1 MRSISSYAIAVTGAA
16 VLLHAATALAQEG
29 GVSSKPRSVEQI
41 VQDARSRNPALKVR
55 VDPVTGL
62 PVKVRG
68 LRPSVDPEVTLGA
81 SRDASGQPSDDDII
95 NTTEAFFRSGE
106 LSAAFATANDRSKV
120 VALRVRR
127 DPDFKGQ
134 SIVHVEQR
142 VDGIPVFG
150 SSGRVHVSPSLA
162 VTQFTTTFSLV
173 DVGSTTPSITKDR
186 AIATARERLRELLA
200 TDKDR
205 KSLDRLRAGL
215 DTATAGAELVIYD
228 PTLVRGRKAAARAKQ
243 TTRLSW
249 LTSIDQFRFFV
260 DAETGEVLY
269 FHSDQPWM
277 MPRQVYDLNR
287 GFVFPGV
294 KLVDD
299 VSGERQD
306 PLPDDASNAYL
317 NTGRVGEFYARNF
330 GRTGI
335 LELGETEM
343 LSAYVQYGESTNAYW
358 CTGQTF
364 DCPGSGA
371 MVYGASTPAAL
382 DVVGHEMTHG
392 VISAEADLTY
402 ADEAGAVNESLADIL
417 GTLIE
422 FQENPGEANWVLGEK
437 IPGYARTSAIRN
449 MANPNMMDVDGN
461 SLFNRNKPY
470 APGNRG
476 QPDHYDD
483 YVTRED
489 PICETTNDYFTGC
502 VHFNSGIFNK
512 FAFLVSEG
520 GRHRGLV
527 VNGIGRSK
535 LGRIAYRALV
545 AHLTPSSGLQDSAGA
560 FEDACRELVA
570 VDGSGMDSGDCDR
583 VREAQSAVGLA
594 FAGS

>member
-1 MRSISSYAIAVTGAA
+1 MKSIFTYAIAVTGAVA
-16 VLLHAATALAQEG
+16 ILQAATAQAQDG
-29 GVSSKPRSVEQI
+29 GASAKTRSVEQLL
-41 VQDARSRNPALKVR
+41 QDARTRNPALKVR

-62 PVKVRG
+62 PAKVRG
-68 LRPSVDPEVTLGA
+68 LRPNVDAEVTLGA
-81 SRDASGQPSDDDII
+81 SRDASGQPSEDDII
-95 NTTEAFFRSGE
+95 RATEAFFRTGE
-106 LSAAFATANDRSKV
+106 LSAAFATASDRSKV

-162 VTQFTTTFSLV
+162 VTEFTTKFSLV
-173 DVGSTTPSITKDR
+173 EVATTTPTITKER
-186 AIATARERLRELLA
+186 AIAAARERLREILA
-200 TDKDR
+200 SDKYH
-205 KSLDRLRAGL
+205 KSMDRLRARL
-215 DTATAGAELVIYD
+215 DAAVAEAQLVIYD
-228 PTLVRGRKAAARAKQ
+228 PALVRGRKAAAKSKQ
-243 TTRLSW
+243 ATRLSW

-269 FHSDQPWM
+269 FHSDQRWL
-277 MPRQVYDLNR
+277 MPRQVYDLNK
-287 GFVFPGV
+287 GFLFPGV
-294 KLVDD
+294 KLLDD
-299 VSGERQD
+299 VSGERHE
-306 PLPDDASNAYL
+306 PLPEDASNAYL
-317 NTGRVGEFYARNF
+317 NARRVDEFYFRNF

-335 LELGETEM
+335 LELGDNEL

-371 MVYGASTPAAL
+371 MVYGVATPAAL

-422 FQENPGEANWVLGEK
+422 FQENPSEGNWVLGEK
-437 IPGYARTSAIRN
+437 IPGYARTAAIRN
-449 MANPNMMDVDGN
+449 MADPNMMDVDGN
-461 SLFNRNKPY
+461 SLFDRNKPY
-470 APGNRG
+470 APDNRG

-489 PICETTNDYFTGC
+489 PICETTRDYFTGC

-512 FAFLVSEG
+512 FAFLVAEG
-520 GRHRGLV
+520 GRHRGRV
-527 VNGIGRSK
+527 VLGIGRSK
-535 LGRIAYRALV
+535 LGHIAYRALV
-545 AHLTPSSGLQDSAGA
+545 AHLTPSSGLQDSAEA
-560 FEDACRELVA
+560 FEDACRELVS
-570 VDGSGMDSGDCDR
+570 VNGSGMVSSDCDR

-594 FAGS
+594 FAGT